1 MAKHKKMTPEQK
13 AQYQA
18 NIDYARELLIKNG
31 FKPPVPA
38 PQPKKN

>member
-18 NIDYARELLIKNG
+18 NIDRARELLIKHG
-31 FKPPVPA
+31 GKPGEPA
-38 PQPKKN
+38 GAKKS